1 VNRILELLSPAQTEV
16 IQDSIGR
23 VAGHDRDDER
33 IEGRVISAPISPG
46 VRAIDRMRTWL
57 AVRHS
62 LPAELLVVVGL

>member
-33 IEGRVISAPISPG
+33 IEGRVISAQISPG